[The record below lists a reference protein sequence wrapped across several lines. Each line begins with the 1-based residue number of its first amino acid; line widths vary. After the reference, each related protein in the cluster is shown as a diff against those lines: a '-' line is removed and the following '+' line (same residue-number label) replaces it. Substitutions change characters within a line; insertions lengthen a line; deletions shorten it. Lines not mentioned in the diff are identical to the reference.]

1 MGGGEIETPRWE
13 RGPNGSKRSTWVEM
27 DQRGEGGRG
36 VPGRREEGRSEKM
49 GGKGDG
55 LKNHLSGARGAFLAP
70 AHPDPHMGLL
80 DTPSFRAPTPP
91 HSPLLQ
97 ELEGSRE
104 ASTRD
109 NRRRVMVRG
118 GQGRAPPRD
127 RSPLGASS
135 PLIHLGGGLQGLP
148 EEGRQERQQWGRDRE
163 EPDARSSP

>member
-118 GQGRAPPRD
+118 GQGRAPPRSL
-127 RSPLGASS
+127 SPGSLKPAY
-135 PLIHLGGGLQGLP
+135 PP
-148 EEGRQERQQWGRDRE
+148 WGRVAGT
-163 EPDARSSP
+163 ARGGKARAPAVGPRSRGA